1 MRNLGNDSCR
11 RIAQARLAVR
21 VSNRGAHLDCSR
33 PATRNRRWF
42 FAVVALVSFPAVFG
56 SITNSPSSYPSIYV
70 DSAAAAEMPPQPLT
84 VVDVKS
90 VNKGYG
96 SGVREPQQ
104 SLIRTQAEW
113 LELWRKHTN
122 DFNATPPTIFFDQE
136 VVAAVFLG
144 EKPTGGYDITIVRAE
159 RSDEELIIYYREK
172 APAPGSILVQV
183 FTQPFHMVR
192 INRQDLATKVTF
204 RRES

>member
-1 MRNLGNDSCR
+1 
-11 RIAQARLAVR
+11 
-21 VSNRGAHLDCSR
+21 
-33 PATRNRRWF
+33 
-42 FAVVALVSFPAVFG
+42 
-56 SITNSPSSYPSIYV
+56 
-70 DSAAAAEMPPQPLT
+70 MPPQPLT

>member
-1 MRNLGNDSCR
+1 M
-11 RIAQARLAVR
+11 
-21 VSNRGAHLDCSR
+21 
-33 PATRNRRWF
+33 
-42 FAVVALVSFPAVFG
+42 
-56 SITNSPSSYPSIYV
+56 
-70 DSAAAAEMPPQPLT
+70 PLT
-84 VVDVKS
+84 PVDFQS
-90 VNKGYG
+90 VSKGNL

-104 SLIRTQAEW
+104 SVIRTQAEW
-113 LELWRKHTN
+113 LELWRKHAK
-122 DFNATPPTIFFDQE
+122 DFNVTPPTILFDQE
-136 VVAAVFLG
+136 VVAAVFQG

-172 APAPGSILVQV
+172 APASGSILVQV